1 MQRVTEPSG
10 DSDEAALLFVIGDWE
25 EPSRHERVEGP
36 LVPSFTMSLVFSPTC
51 HVQVAADDVHRQ
63 VVAGA
68 EVQRCV
74 DCPAELQDAR
84 LRFFLHAHC

>member
-36 LVPSFTMSLVFSPTC
+36 LVPSFTMSLVFRQRAMFKSQQMMSTGKLLPELKFN
-51 HVQVAADDVHRQ
+51 AASIVLPSSKM
-63 VVAGA
+63 
-68 EVQRCV
+68 
-74 DCPAELQDAR
+74 PA
-84 LRFFLHAHC
+84 